1 MRKTFQ
7 RNTWMI
13 LGPVFLSLA
22 VLPLIGVVLVGQ
34 PLAYYIE
41 FPPTTQYVQHAP
53 FSWGVFTILLIGV
66 MLVVLPF
73 LAWDRLHAF
82 LDNESVPSLK
92 KFPWWG
98 WAGLLFGIVAWVLAW
113 SRFAW
118 CSAMQPHFF
127 TPQWFSYIVVVN
139 ALTYRKTGRCMLTH
153 RTGYFF
159 ALFLASSVF
168 WWFFEYLN
176 RFVQN
181 WYYDGVDSISAA
193 QYFWRA
199 TLPFSTVLP
208 AVLGTCELL
217 AGGTRLFKGL
227 EGFLPVRVREPK
239 YLAGGFLAL
248 ACIGLAGIGVW
259 PDLLYPLLW
268 VAPLVIITSIQTLT
282 GQRTIFSPIADGNW
296 RRICL
301 LAISALICGFF
312 WEMWNY
318 KSSAKWLYTVPF
330 VNRFK
335 IFEMPLMGYAGYLP
349 FGLECA
355 VIGDL
360 VKGWVCKSNSIES
373 SRTRLITTTATAI
386 VVSTFVWLPI

>member
-1 MRKTFQ
+1 
-7 RNTWMI
+7 MI
-13 LGPVFLSLA
+13 LVPVFVSLA
-22 VLPLIGVVLVGQ
+22 VLPLIGVALSGQ
-34 PLAYYIE
+34 SLAHYLE
-41 FPPTTQYVQHAP
+41 FPPTTQYVEHAP

-66 MLVVLPF
+66 MLVALPF

-82 LDNESVPSLK
+82 LDHERVPSLK
-92 KFPWWG
+92 NFSWWG
-98 WAGLLFGIVAWVLAW
+98 WAGLVFGIVAWVLAW

-118 CSAMQPHFF
+118 CSAIQPHSF
-127 TPQWFSYIVVVN
+127 TPQWLSFIVVVN
-139 ALTYRKTGRCMLTH
+139 ALTFRKTGQCMMTH

-159 ALFLASSVF
+159 ALFLASAIF

-181 WYYDGVDSISAA
+181 WHYDGADSISPD

-208 AVLGTCELL
+208 AVLGTYELL
-217 AGGTRLFKGL
+217 ARGTRLFKGM
-227 EGFLPVRVREPK
+227 EGFLPVRVRKPK
-239 YLAGGFLAL
+239 YLAGAFLAL
-248 ACIGLAGIGVW
+248 ACIGLSGIGVW

-268 VAPLVIITSIQTLT
+268 VAPLVIITSMQALT
-282 GQRTIFSPIADGNW
+282 GQRTIFSPLADNNW

-301 LAISALICGFF
+301 LALSALICGVF

-318 KSSAKWLYTVPF
+318 KSSAKWLYAIPF

-335 IFEMPLMGYAGYLP
+335 VFEMPLAGYTGYLP

-360 VKGWVCKSNSIES
+360 VKELVSKRTEVRRSSERVRETESIQS
-373 SRTRLITTTATAI
+373 
-386 VVSTFVWLPI
+386 